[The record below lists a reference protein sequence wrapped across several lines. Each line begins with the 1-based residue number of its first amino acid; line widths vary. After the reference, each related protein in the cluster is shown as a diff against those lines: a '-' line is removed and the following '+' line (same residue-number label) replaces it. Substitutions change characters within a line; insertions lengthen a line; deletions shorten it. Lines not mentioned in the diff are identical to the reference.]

1 MTLNNYLNFS
11 TYKIFMSLEKEVQ
24 SLKNRVEYLEE
35 VMEIILD
42 EELMNS
48 IKKGLND
55 IKHGRVVKLEKVV
68 K

>member
-1 MTLNNYLNFS
+1 
-11 TYKIFMSLEKEVQ
+11 MSLEKEVQ